1 MTMMIVIMAMKMR
14 LPMMIVDMVVEPGK
28 MAMVLIKMRK
38 RLKTIKT
45 HFKTSLLWILC
56 FTSIIFISLD
66 SLGKGGQSRWSA
78 SFMLFFVFYL
88 ASFAQYH
95 ATFCVSSVCIV
106 FTKNDSVLIQK
117 SFLQVLKRRRAL
129 ATGRARSSEST
140 SKPILSPWLCLFVSG
155 NHILVH
161 REWYS

>member
-28 MAMVLIKMRK
+28 MAMVLIKTRK

-66 SLGKGGQSRWSA
+66 SLGKGGQSR
-78 SFMLFFVFYL
+78 
-88 ASFAQYH
+88 
-95 ATFCVSSVCIV
+95 
-106 FTKNDSVLIQK
+106 
-117 SFLQVLKRRRAL
+117 
-129 ATGRARSSEST
+129 
-140 SKPILSPWLCLFVSG
+140 
-155 NHILVH
+155 
-161 REWYS
+161 